1 MVVLSLEAR
10 RRGIPAPRR
19 LAFEKDSSDDESLD
33 TFLDAGSE
41 SEEDGACWAL
51 DSLRLFREQD
61 AEPPAELGKAPVNLK
76 VVDLDTMMGYEVGPD
91 PRMGYEVTTL
101 KEDDAEDARKDA
113 ALENEWRRA
122 WRLYRD
128 ATTGDPYLVNEAL
141 GEVRRTS
148 EATVRAY
155 PILK

>member
-1 MVVLSLEAR
+1 MVVLSLLSLEEAR
-10 RRGIPAPRR
+10 RRGSPAPRR
-19 LAFEKDSSDDESLD
+19 LAFEKDSSDDESID
-33 TFLDAGSE
+33 TVLDAGSA
-41 SEEDGACWAL
+41 EDVACWAI

-61 AEPPAELGKAPVNLK
+61 AEPPAELGKAPVNIK
-76 VVDLDTMMGYEVGPD
+76 VVDLDTMMGYKVGPN
-91 PRMGYEVTTL
+91 PRFPTHNF
-101 KEDDAEDARKDA
+101 EDDAEDARKDA

>member
-1 MVVLSLEAR
+1 MVVLSLEEAR

-76 VVDLDTMMGYEVGPD
+76 VVDLDTMMGYKVAPN
-91 PRMGYEVTTL
+91 PRFPTHNF
-101 KEDDAEDARKDA
+101 EDDAEDARKDA

>member
-1 MVVLSLEAR
+1 MVVLSLEEAR
-10 RRGIPAPRR
+10 RRGIPSPRC
-19 LAFEKDSSDDESLD
+19 LAFGEDSSDGESLD
-33 TFLDAGSE
+33 TILDAGSE
-41 SEEDGACWAL
+41 EDASWAL
-51 DSLRLFREQD
+51 DSARPFREQD

-76 VVDLDTMMGYEVGPD
+76 VVDLDTMMGYKVGPN
-91 PRMGYEVTTL
+91 PRFPTHNF
-101 KEDDAEDARKDA
+101 EDDAEDARKDA

>member
-1 MVVLSLEAR
+1 MEAR
-10 RRGIPAPRR
+10 GIAWPRR
-19 LAFEKDSSDDESLD
+19 LAFAEDSSYD
-33 TFLDAGSE
+33 GSV
-41 SEEDGACWAL
+41 
-51 DSLRLFREQD
+51 DSLLSAETARWTLDDGIESIPRLLREQQD
-61 AEPPAELGKAPVNLK
+61 GEPAELGQAPDNIK

>member
-1 MVVLSLEAR
+1 MEAR
-10 RRGIPAPRR
+10 GIWPLR
-19 LAFEKDSSDDESLD
+19 LAFGEGSSDDESLD

-41 SEEDGACWAL
+41 EDACWAL
-51 DSLRLFREQD
+51 DSARLFREQD
-61 AEPPAELGKAPVNLK
+61 AKPPAELGKAPVNIK
-76 VVDLDTMMGYEVGPD
+76 VVDLDTMMGYKVGPD
-91 PRMGYEVTTL
+91 PRMGYEVGPDPRVL
-101 KEDDAEDARKDA
+101 KTDFENDAEDALKDA